1 MFRGKQTPQSQ
12 CQKKSNLNLYLSK
25 DIFSAVRLWYFVFY
39 KEIQYQ
45 VCTENYQPYM
55 SRFGFPL
62 VPITYLY
69 VVTCSKSHRSL
80 SVILISKIR
89 QSSKCPQGK
98 IQPPIQLHEPC
109 SFFTRPSLM
118 QTFIDFVTP
127 SVQVTRTGVPV
138 QNISNMSVQVVT
150 CSPDW

>member
-12 CQKKSNLNLYLSK
+12 RQKKSNLNLYLSK
-25 DIFSAVRLWYFVFY
+25 DIFSAVRLWYFGLAFLCQTY
-39 KEIQYQ
+39 MAS
-45 VCTENYQPYM
+45 TENYQPYM

-98 IQPPIQLHEPC
+98 IQPPIQLHEP
-109 SFFTRPSLM
+109 RPSLM